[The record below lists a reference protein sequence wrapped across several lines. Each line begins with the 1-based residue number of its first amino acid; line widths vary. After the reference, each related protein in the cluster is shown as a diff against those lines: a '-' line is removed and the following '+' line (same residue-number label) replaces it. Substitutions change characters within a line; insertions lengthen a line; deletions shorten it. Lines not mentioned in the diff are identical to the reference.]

1 MNTALATEM
10 GVPARVGMNTALAAQ
25 MDVLSSVGWRV
36 ESQTETTASLTTRG
50 PFNWWILLF
59 CLVFF
64 PIVGSAIYILWWL
77 IFAQHHLFVRVA
89 NEQMISSG
97 DTWLVDR
104 QMGNLE
110 RARQIQREIKQ
121 RGFFRAAAPS
131 ILGVVVAVAIWFVII
146 WVFVRYIV

>member
-1 MNTALATEM
+1 MD
-10 GVPARVGMNTALAAQ
+10 VPASVGMNTALAAKV
-25 MDVLSSVGWRV
+25 DVLASVGWRV
-36 ESQTETTASLTTRG
+36 QSQTVTTVSLEMRG

-77 IFAQHHLFVRVA
+77 IFAQHHLFVRVE

-110 RARQIQREIKQ
+110 RARQFQLEIKQ
-121 RGFFRAAAPS
+121 RGFFRAAGPS
-131 ILGVVVAVAIWFVII
+131 ILGLVVAVAIWFAII
-146 WVFVRYIV
+146 WVFIRYIV

>member
-10 GVPARVGMNTALAAQ
+10 RVPAGEGMKTSLAAE
-25 MDVLSSVGWRV
+25 MDVLASVGWRV
-36 ESQTETTASLTTRG
+36 QSQTETTASLETRG

-77 IFAQHHLFVRVA
+77 IFDQHHLFVRVE

-121 RGFFRAAAPS
+121 RGFFAAAGPS
-131 ILGVVVAVAIWFVII
+131 ILGLVVAVAIWFAII
-146 WVFVRYIV
+146 WVFIRYIV